1 MKRTKIL
8 RFTAAMMASTFFFLA
23 GIGLL
28 PSGRKVLADGY
39 NPGIE
44 AFVRSLYADCLG
56 RNADPTGFN
65 DWCTKLASGQITGK
79 QAAYGFFFSQE
90 FIANANSWSD
100 DQLIEAYYR
109 VFLNRSSDPAGKAYW
124 SQQIAGTTNDV
135 SILFTGFADSTEFAN
150 KCASYGVTVGSH
162 VAVPTT
168 VRGTSNSSSA
178 GGSGLA
184 SQTNGT
190 RASSVA
196 ELDAYWTSQGYE
208 ICYIDLGNGQ
218 TQKCYAL
225 FYDMTV
231 HNNQLIAYRAANGVP
246 CNILTDP
253 SDPRVQWARRRAI
266 EVAYSCSHGSPKSF
280 ALNLSNNPDEPVV
293 NGSYSM
299 AENIYGG
306 LENNTIDG
314 FRGSPMHNNAML
326 SPNRPTVSTAA
337 CQVAF
342 VQPDGVSL
350 YTNSNGYIASPTELP
365 GYSGGLASGTAQATV
380 QCFWS

>member
-1 MKRTKIL
+1 M
-8 RFTAAMMASTFFFLA
+8 S
-23 GIGLL
+23 
-28 PSGRKVLADGY
+28 
-39 NPGIE
+39 
-44 AFVRSLYADCLG
+44 
-56 RNADPTGFN
+56 
-65 DWCTKLASGQITGK
+65 
-79 QAAYGFFFSQE
+79 
-90 FIANANSWSD
+90 
-100 DQLIEAYYR
+100 
-109 VFLNRSSDPAGKAYW
+109 
-124 SQQIAGTTNDV
+124 
-135 SILFTGFADSTEFAN
+135 
-150 KCASYGVTVGSH
+150 
-162 VAVPTT
+162 
-168 VRGTSNSSSA
+168 
-178 GGSGLA
+178 
-184 SQTNGT
+184 
-190 RASSVA
+190 
-196 ELDAYWTSQGYE
+196 
-208 ICYIDLGNGQ
+208 
-218 TQKCYAL
+218 
-225 FYDMTV
+225 V

-350 YTNSNGYIASPTELP
+350 YTNSNGYIVSPTELP